1 MVQSFR
7 AIASPPRLVARGALV
22 LSMAAMLLGAGISS
36 AQAQDGLIAGG
47 LLGAGAGA
55 IIGGATGGGKGA
67 AKGAIIGG
75 AAGAILGGVSES
87 NRRRRYAPPPP
98 PPRRVYTYAP
108 APGPAYGLVY
118 DVQSSLLRLG
128 YDPGPLDGQMGRRTA
143 DAIAAYEHDNG
154 LLVTG
159 QPSEALLNHMIQRGG

>member
-1 MVQSFR
+1 MVQSFG
-7 AIASPPRLVARGALV
+7 AIGSPPRFLVRGAMGLA
-22 LSMAAMLLGAGISS
+22 MAAMLLGGGMPS
-36 AQAQDGLIAGG
+36 AQAQDGVIAGG

-87 NRRRRYAPPPP
+87 ERRRRYAPPP

-128 YDPGPLDGQMGRRTA
+128 YDPGPLDGHMGRRTA